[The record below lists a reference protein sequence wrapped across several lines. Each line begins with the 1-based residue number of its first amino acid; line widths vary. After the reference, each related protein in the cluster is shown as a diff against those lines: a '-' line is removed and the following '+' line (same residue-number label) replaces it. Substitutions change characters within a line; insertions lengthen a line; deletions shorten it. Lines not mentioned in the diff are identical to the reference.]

1 MQVTQQVY
9 AAEEW
14 VRNAHNKFE
23 AESQSQREVKKALE
37 ILKEEKTQPAEKLN
51 VSEHEHIST
60 VAGLK
65 TAEAQVKDQRKLLY
79 TTKLNLATE
88 KATVISL
95 KVELQ
100 KAK

>member
-1 MQVTQQVY
+1 M
-9 AAEEW
+9 
-14 VRNAHNKFE
+14 
-23 AESQSQREVKKALE
+23 S
-37 ILKEEKTQPAEKLN
+37 I
-51 VSEHEHIST
+51 

-65 TAEAQVKDQRKLLY
+65 TAEAQAKDQRKLLY